1 MSDTRRTDDL
11 LQKLTLDE
19 KASLTAGADLWHSV
33 AIARL
38 GVPGLVL
45 SDGPSGARGV
55 HMGDGATS
63 ASFPC
68 GTALGAT
75 WNPELVAAVGAAIAE
90 DARTKGAHVLLGPTV
105 NLHRSPLAGRNFEC
119 YSEDPH
125 LSARIAAGF
134 IRGVQSRGVAA
145 CVKHFVANDQEF
157 ERMSISSEVDERV
170 LRELYLVPFETAV
183 REAGVWS
190 LMSAYNRVNGT
201 HASEHPWLLGELL
214 KGEWGFD
221 GLVVSDWLGTHATEA
236 TANAGLD
243 LEMPGPARHLGAK
256 LAAAVRA
263 GRVAESVLDES
274 VRRLLRLA
282 ERTRAFEG
290 APPEQERAVDRPEHR
305 ALARR
310 AAGEAIVLLRNEVVE
325 PAAAR
330 GIDPQAAQP
339 REATRSG
346 AKSTGVESLP
356 LAADRLRSL
365 AVIGPNA
372 GVAVIQGGGSAR
384 VRPHYA
390 VSPLEAIRKR
400 VGDGVEVHFEP
411 GCTNHKTLPALGPGL
426 LEGKLRVEYWN
437 GHEPSGAPLLS
448 GESREASFTWFG
460 KFAQEIDPRA
470 FSVRVSGAL
479 APRESGDHEFAL
491 VSAGKSRLFVGGEL
505 VVDNWTE
512 QAPGDAFFNLGS
524 AEKRGTRRLEAGR
537 KVDVA
542 VEFANVDRPML
553 GGLKVGCL
561 AAAPADLF
569 ERAVSRAAASD
580 AAIVVVGLNDE
591 WESEGHDR
599 VSLALPGRQAEL
611 IERVAAAN
619 PRTIVVVNAGAPVEL
634 DWLERVPAALQ
645 LWYAGQE
652 AGNALAD
659 VLFGDVNP
667 SGRLPHTVPRRLEDT
682 PAFLDWPGE
691 NGRSRYGEGLF
702 MGYRWYDAREIEP
715 RLPFGHGLSYTRFD
729 FANLRVSSSLLSQ
742 GESLELSIDVTNRG
756 AVAGQE
762 VVQVYVRD
770 VAARVAR
777 PERELRAFAK
787 PSLAPGETHTVQLT
801 LGPRAFAFWDAV
813 SRDWVAEP
821 GEFELF
827 VGASSRDVRARAS
840 VVLEPA

>member
-1 MSDTRRTDDL
+1 MSDTRRTEEL
-11 LQKLTLDE
+11 LEKLTLDE

-33 AIARL
+33 AIPRL

-55 HMGDGATS
+55 HMGEGATS

-68 GTALGAT
+68 GTALAAT
-75 WNPELVAAVGAAIAE
+75 WNPDLVEAVGAAIAE
-90 DARTKGAHVLLGPTV
+90 DARTKGVHVLLGPTV

-125 LSARIAAGF
+125 LSARIATGF
-134 IRGVQSRGVAA
+134 IRGVQSRGVSA

-157 ERMSISSEVDERV
+157 ERMSISSEVDERS
-170 LRELYLVPFETAV
+170 LRELYLVPFEAAV

-201 HASEHPWLLGELL
+201 HASEHPWLLGDVL
-214 KGEWGFD
+214 KREWGFD
-221 GLVVSDWLGTHATEA
+221 GLVVSDWIGTHSTEA

-263 GRVAESVLDES
+263 GAVRESVLDEA

-282 ERTRAFEG
+282 ERTHAFDE
-290 APPEQERAVDRPEHR
+290 APPEREGAVDRPEHR

-310 AAGEAIVLLRNEVVE
+310 AAGEAIVLLRN
-325 PAAAR
+325 AR
-330 GIDPQAAQP
+330 
-339 REATRSG
+339 ET
-346 AKSTGVESLP
+346 LP
-356 LAADRLRSL
+356 LAAERLRSL

-372 GVAVIQGGGSAR
+372 SVAVIQGGGSAR

-390 VSPLEAIRKR
+390 VSPVEAIRKR
-400 VGDGVEVHFEP
+400 VGDGVEVHLEP
-411 GCTNHKTLPALGPGL
+411 GCTSHKTLPALGPGL
-426 LEGKLRVEYWN
+426 LDGKLRVEYWN
-437 GHEPSGAPLLS
+437 GHEPSGAPALVR
-448 GESREASFTWFG
+448 ESREAVFTWFG
-460 KFAQEIDPRA
+460 KFAPEIDPRA
-470 FSVRVSGAL
+470 FSVRVTGSLTA
-479 APRESGDHEFAL
+479 RESGDYEFAL
-491 VSAGKSRLFVGGEL
+491 VSAGKSRLLVGGAL

-524 AEKRGTRRLEAGR
+524 AEKRAPHRLEAGR
-537 KVDVA
+537 RVDVA

-561 AAAPADLF
+561 AAVRADLF

-580 AAIVVVGLNDE
+580 AAVVVVGLNDE

-619 PRTIVVVNAGAPVEL
+619 PRTIVVVNAGAPIDL
-634 DWLERVPAALQ
+634 SWLERVPAAVQ

-652 AGNALAD
+652 SGNALAD

-682 PAFLDWPGE
+682 PAFLNWPGE
-691 NGRSRYGEGLF
+691 NGRSVYGEGLF
-702 MGYRWYDAREIEP
+702 VGYRWYDARKIEP

-729 FANLRVSSSLLSQ
+729 YTNLRTSRTRLRA
-742 GESLELSIDVTNRG
+742 GESLELSLDVSNRG

-787 PSLAPGETHTVQLT
+787 LPLSAGETRTVSVT
-801 LGPRAFAFWDAV
+801 LGPRAFAFWDSGV
-813 SRDWVAEP
+813 KDWVAEP

-827 VGASSRDVRARAS
+827 VGASSRDLRARIS

>member
-1 MSDTRRTDDL
+1 MSDTRRTDEL
-11 LQKLTLDE
+11 LERLTLDE

-33 AIARL
+33 AIPRV

-55 HMGDGATS
+55 HMGEGATS

-75 WNPELVAAVGAAIAE
+75 WNPELVEAVGAAIAE
-90 DARTKGAHVLLGPTV
+90 DARTKGVHVLLGPTV

-125 LSARIAAGF
+125 LSARIATAF
-134 IRGVQSRGVAA
+134 IRGVQSRGVSA

-170 LRELYLVPFETAV
+170 LRELYLVPFEAAV

-201 HASEHPWLLGELL
+201 HASQHPWLLGELL
-214 KGEWGFD
+214 KREWGFD
-221 GLVVSDWLGTHATEA
+221 GLVISDWLGTHATEA

-263 GRVAESVLDES
+263 GLVAESVLDES

-282 ERTRAFEG
+282 ERTRAFEE
-290 APPEQERAVDRPEHR
+290 APPEQERAVDRPEHQ

-310 AAGEAIVLLRNEVVE
+310 AASEAIVLLRNE
-325 PAAAR
+325 
-330 GIDPQAAQP
+330 
-339 REATRSG
+339 RET
-346 AKSTGVESLP
+346 LP
-356 LAADRLRSL
+356 LAVDRLRSL
-365 AVIGPNA
+365 ALIGPNA
-372 GVAVIQGGGSAR
+372 GLAVIQGGGSAR

-390 VSPLEAIRKR
+390 VSPLDAIRKR

-411 GCTNHKTLPALGPGL
+411 GCTSHKTLPALGPEL
-426 LEGKLRVEYWN
+426 LEGKLRIEYWN
-437 GHEPSGAPLLS
+437 GHEPSGPPLLS
-448 GESREASFTWFG
+448 RESREASFTWFG
-460 KFAQEIDPRA
+460 KFAPEIDPRA

-479 APRESGDHEFAL
+479 APRVSGDHEFAL

-505 VVDNWTE
+505 VVDNWSE

-524 AEKRGTRRLEAGR
+524 AEKRGTLRLEAGH

-619 PRTIVVVNAGAPVEL
+619 PRTIVVLNAGAPVDL
-634 DWLERVPAALQ
+634 DWLERVPAAVQ

-652 AGNALAD
+652 SGNALAD

-682 PAFLDWPGE
+682 PAFLSWPGE
-691 NGRSRYGEGLF
+691 NGRSIYGEGLF
-702 MGYRWYDAREIEP
+702 MGYRWYDARKIEP

-729 FANLRVSSSLLSQ
+729 YANLRTSRARLRA
-742 GESLELSIDVTNRG
+742 GESLELSVDVSNRG
-756 AVAGQE
+756 ALAGQE

-787 PSLAPGETHTVQLT
+787 VPLAPGETRTVQIT
-801 LGPRAFAFWDAV
+801 LAPRAFAFWDAGV
-813 SRDWVAEP
+813 RDWVAEP

-827 VGASSRDVRARAS
+827 VGASSRDLRARAS

>member
-1 MSDTRRTDDL
+1 MSDTRRAEEL
-11 LQKLTLDE
+11 LEKLTLDE

-55 HMGDGATS
+55 HMSEGATS

-75 WNPELVAAVGAAIAE
+75 WNPELVEAVGAAIAE
-90 DARTKGAHVLLGPTV
+90 DARTKGVHVLLGPTV

-119 YSEDPH
+119 YSEDPY
-125 LSARIAAGF
+125 LAARIAVGF

-157 ERMSISSEVDERV
+157 ERMSISSEVDERT
-170 LRELYLVPFETAV
+170 LRELYLAPFEAAV

-201 HASEHPWLLGELL
+201 HASEHPALLGELL
-214 KGEWGFD
+214 KREWGFD
-221 GLVVSDWLGTHATEA
+221 GLVVSDWLGTHSTEA

-263 GRVAESVLDES
+263 GRVTESVLDDS
-274 VRRLLRLA
+274 VRRVLRLA
-282 ERTRAFEG
+282 ERTGAFD
-290 APPEQERAVDRPEHR
+290 APPVEQERAVDRPEHR

-310 AAGEAIVLLRNEVVE
+310 AASEAIVLLRNHSE
-325 PAAAR
+325 
-330 GIDPQAAQP
+330 
-339 REATRSG
+339 T
-346 AKSTGVESLP
+346 LP
-356 LAADRLRSL
+356 LAANRLRSL

-372 GVAVIQGGGSAR
+372 GIAVTQGGGSAR
-384 VRPHYA
+384 VRPHYS

-400 VGDGVEVHFEP
+400 AGDGVEVHFER
-411 GCTNHKTLPALGPGL
+411 GCTSHKTLPALDSDL
-426 LEGKLRVEYWN
+426 LDGKLRVEYWN
-437 GHEPSGAPLLS
+437 GHEPSGAPALS
-448 GESREASFTWFG
+448 RESREALFTWFG
-460 KFAQEIDPRA
+460 KFADEIDPRA
-470 FSVRVSGAL
+470 FSVRISGVL
-479 APRESGDHEFAL
+479 APRESSDYEL
-491 VSAGKSRLFVGGEL
+491 SLISAGKSRLFVGGEL
-505 VVDNWTE
+505 VVDNWSE
-512 QAPGDAFFNLGS
+512 QTPGDAFFNLGS
-524 AEKRGTRRLEAGR
+524 AEKRGRIRLEAGR
-537 KVDVA
+537 KVDLA

-553 GGLKVGCL
+553 GGVKLGCL
-561 AAAPADLF
+561 AAEPADLF

-580 AAIVVVGLNDE
+580 AAVVVVGLNDE

-619 PRTIVVVNAGAPVEL
+619 PRTIVVVNTGAPVDL

-645 LWYAGQE
+645 LWYGGQE
-652 AGNALAD
+652 AANALAE
-659 VLFGDVNP
+659 VLFGDMSP

-682 PAFLDWPGE
+682 PAFLTWPGE
-691 NGRSRYGEGLF
+691 NGRSVYAEGLF
-702 MGYRWYDAREIEP
+702 IGYRWYDARKIEP

-729 FANLRVSSSLLSQ
+729 YTNLRTSRARFRA
-742 GESLELSIDVTNRG
+742 GESLELSIDVSNRG

-762 VVQVYVRD
+762 VVQVYVREA
-770 VAARVAR
+770 AARVAR
-777 PERELRAFAK
+777 PERQLRGFAK
-787 PSLAPGETHTVQLT
+787 VLLAPGETRTVSVA
-801 LGPRAFAFWDAV
+801 LGPRAFAFWDSA

-827 VGASSRDVRARAS
+827 VGASSRDLRARAS